1 MDTREVLRPYKKQR
15 LGFEGVLV
23 DILEPNKRNG
33 HAYGLVFASVYA
45 ASEKIE
51 LDHVVIQMDKV
62 SFRKAELRLYTR
74 YYFTAKID
82 SYYKAVSIIGV
93 VALQENFMLQHIN
106 LNKLREMP
114 ESNLKQPTTYVMTRI
129 HNMMLCKGEL
139 YHTKDELV
147 RQVLMTSND
156 GSVEQFIDECT
167 ASYQQSV
174 VNRRDLEEALY
185 A

>member
-23 DILEPNKRNG
+23 DILEPNRRNG

-62 SFRKAELRLYTR
+62 SFKKAELSLYTR
-74 YYFTAKID
+74 YYFTARID
-82 SYYKAVSIIGV
+82 SYYKAVNIIGV

-114 ESNLKQPTTYVMTRI
+114 ESQMDQPTMYVMSRI
-129 HNMMLCKGEL
+129 HNIMLCKGEL
-139 YHTKDELV
+139 YHTEEELIDKV
-147 RQVLMTSND
+147 FNTPND
-156 GSVEQFIDECT
+156 GSIEQFIDECT
-167 ASYQQSV
+167 SSYQQTV